1 MTERYRYSLIRG
13 GGFDRICNENYGEER
28 MRPILQ
34 DLLDKAHYG
43 VLFLERRR
51 NGYTDKQV
59 ESFYEMIEDHLTYSF
74 LTNRSYMGVHGNSG
88 AFVFRMDDE
97 MVEILVELSENNL
110 FFHDEFKQVTS
121 PFWDLCLFREDG
133 SLLLGTVSHE
143 YDADFYL
150 TEEERDRMTAVIE
163 LRKEKLEFETAS
175 LAKFTIPLY
184 DEEK

>member
-88 AFVFRMDDE
+88 AFVFKMDEE
-97 MVEILVELSENNL
+97 MLETLVELSENNL
-110 FFHDEFKQVTS
+110 FFHDEFGQVSS

-133 SLLLGTVSHE
+133 SLVLGTVSHE
-143 YDADFYL
+143 YDADLYL
-150 TEEERDRMTAVIE
+150 TEEEMERLGLDVE
-163 LRKEKLEFETAS
+163 FRKEKLEFEAAS